1 MKTWS
6 LSVKKNFNMG
16 TAVYSAKNRALL
28 SKGPRVITR
37 VDAGEAGPGSV
48 LSAGLR
54 GPKGWLHPSFLQQ
67 VLWQLGDPPQSESQP
82 PHFGV
87 YS

>member
-28 SKGPRVITR
+28 SKGPRVTTR
-37 VDAGEAGPGSV
+37 VDAGEAGPGSM
-48 LSAGLR
+48 LSAGPG
-54 GPKGWLHPSFLQQ
+54 GPKGWLHLSFLQQ

-82 PHFGV
+82 PHFGI

>member
-1 MKTWS
+1 
-6 LSVKKNFNMG
+6 MG

-28 SKGPRVITR
+28 SKGPRVTTR
-37 VDAGEAGPGSV
+37 VDAGEAGPGSM
-48 LSAGLR
+48 LSAGPG
-54 GPKGWLHPSFLQQ
+54 GPKGWPHLLFLQQ
-67 VLWQLGDPPQSESQP
+67 GLWQLEDPSQSESQT